1 MMEQLLAW
9 DSSLFLWL
17 NQRGTP
23 FFDPFWLLMSEKAT
37 NVVVY
42 LCLVFFYGKRHGIK
56 SAALLLLVGGVLVG
70 LTDQLTNLFKDGF
83 MRLRP
88 CHTAELDGMMR
99 LVKASCGGKY
109 GFFSGHSSNSF
120 ALAFFFSL
128 IFKERKKLMPFL
140 LFFASLIAYSR
151 IYIGV
156 HYPLDI
162 LFGALAGILMATLVY
177 SLVNKRASH
186 LLPPY

>member
-9 DSSLFLWL
+9 DSNLFLWL
-17 NQRGTP
+17 NQKGTP
-23 FFDPFWLLMSEKAT
+23 FFDPFWLLLSEKAT

-42 LCLVFFYGKRHGIK
+42 LSLVFIYGRRHGFK
-56 SAALLLLVGGVLVG
+56 SAAFLLLVGGVLVG

-88 CHTAELDGMMR
+88 CHTLELEGLMR

-109 GFFSGHSSNSF
+109 SFFSGHSSNSF

-128 IFKERKKLMPFL
+128 IFKKVKWLMPL
-140 LFFASLIAYSR
+140 LLTFAGLIAYSR
-151 IYIGV
+151 IYLGV

-162 LFGALAGILMATLVY
+162 LCGALAGILMASLVY
-177 SLVNKRASH
+177 SLVNKRAPH

>member
-1 MMEQLLAW
+1 MIEQLLAW

-17 NQRGTP
+17 NQKGTP
-23 FFDPFWLLMSEKAT
+23 FYDPFWLLMSEKAT

-42 LCLVFFYGKRHGIK
+42 LSLVIIYGRKHGLK
-56 SAALLLLVGGVLVG
+56 SAAVLFLVGAVLVG

-88 CHTAELDGMMR
+88 CHTADLDGIMR

-109 GFFSGHSSNSF
+109 SFFSGHSSNSF

-128 IFKERKKLMPFL
+128 IFKEIKKLMPL
-140 LFFASLIAYSR
+140 LFSFAALIAYSR
-151 IYIGV
+151 VYLGV

-162 LFGALAGILMATLVY
+162 ICGTLAGIVMAYLVY

-186 LLPPY
+186 LLPAY